1 LEARLFAVGV
11 PQASTIAERGQ
22 LLNDYFTY
30 SLYVNVCRSLF
41 ERHKLLLSFMLA
53 VKTLQHAGSIDP
65 KEWRFLLAGPTSQK
79 RTSSAGTEGAGLD
92 NPAPDW
98 LTEKAWGE
106 LLGLADLP
114 AYHGLDEHVAANLEH
129 YKAMFDSNEVRDLG
143 GWLHGSLGCREW
155 SQRPQQN
162 TGVRAAAA
170 AAAHKHTASLAELL
184 FVWPPAAGA

>member
-1 LEARLFAVGV
+1 ML
-11 PQASTIAERGQ
+11 QASTITERGQ
-22 LLNDYFTY
+22 LLSDYFTY
-30 SLYVNVCRSLF
+30 SMYVNVCRSLF

-79 RTSSAGTEGAGLD
+79 RASSAGAESMGLD

-114 AYHGLDEHVAANLEH
+114 AYHGLDEHVTGNLEH
-129 YKAMFDSNEVRDLG
+129 YKAIFDSNEVRRHADWAGCSSCLC
-143 GWLHGSLGCREW
+143 LEDNPGCRVW
-155 SQRPQQN
+155 PWHSTRV
-162 TGVRAAAA
+162 GVAAAA
-170 AAAHKHTASLAELL
+170 QNHER
-184 FVWPPAAGA
+184 